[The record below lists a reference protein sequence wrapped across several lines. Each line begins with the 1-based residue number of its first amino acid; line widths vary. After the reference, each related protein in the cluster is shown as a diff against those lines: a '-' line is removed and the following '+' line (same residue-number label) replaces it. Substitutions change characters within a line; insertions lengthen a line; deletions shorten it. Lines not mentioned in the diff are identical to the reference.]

1 MKKIAYLKFDY
12 LPLSEVFVY
21 EQIKN
26 IKKFKVTIICA
37 KMENL
42 DKFPFENI
50 KSLSTLNLISYL
62 FNTAL
67 LKFNMSC
74 PYFTKIIKE
83 ENISLIH
90 APFGWNGLLALPYKD
105 KFNIPLVVNFYGHD
119 VAIFKHE
126 KDSNARIKQLL
137 EKGDLFLAEGEF
149 MKRELIKIGCP
160 EEKVLVQHLGVD
172 LEKFKFK
179 ERKQPENDEKIRI
192 LLIAR
197 FVEKK
202 GIQYLIRAFANIRN
216 KYTNV
221 ELKLV
226 GDGPMKKSIKE
237 LIENLGISSDVTL
250 TGFKPYNEISNELL
264 EAHIFVHPSVEAK
277 DGDNEGGAPS
287 ILFAAQATGLP
298 VISTYHADI
307 PEVVLNGKSGLLTNE
322 KDVADL
328 TEKINY
334 LLERPDLWPKLGRE
348 GRKHI
353 EKNYNIIT
361 QVEKLECIYKKFI

>member
-1 MKKIAYLKFDY
+1 MEKIAYLKFDY

-26 IKKFKVTIICA
+26 IQKFEVLVLCA
-37 KMENL
+37 KTENL
-42 DKFPFENI
+42 DKFPFNNI
-50 KSLSTLNLISYL
+50 KSLSNLNFISNL
-62 FNTAL
+62 FNIAL
-67 LKFNMSC
+67 LKFNIS
-74 PYFTKIIKE
+74 PSYFTKIIKE
-83 ENISLIH
+83 EKISLIH

-119 VAIFKHE
+119 VAIFKQE
-126 KDSNARIKQLL
+126 KDSNPRIKRLF
-137 EKGDLFLAEGEF
+137 EKGDLFLAEGEV

-160 EEKVLVQHLGVD
+160 EEKVLVQHLGLD

-179 ERKQPENDEKIRI
+179 ERKLPENGEKIRI

-202 GIQYLIRAFANIRN
+202 GIPYLIKAFANIRN

-237 LIENLGISSDVTL
+237 LIKSLGISPDVTL
-250 TGFKPYNEISNELL
+250 AGFKPYNEISNELL
-264 EAHIFVHPSVEAK
+264 EAHIFVHPSIEAK
-277 DGDNEGGAPS
+277 DGDTEGGAPT

-307 PEVVLNGKSGLLTNE
+307 PEVVLNGKSGYLVNE

-334 LLERPDLWPKLGRE
+334 LLEHPDLWSKLGCE

-353 EKNYNIIT
+353 EKNYNIVT
-361 QVEKLECIYKKFI
+361 QVKKLEEIYESLV